1 MKAPVVIGIAG
12 SMRSGKTTLAT
23 MIAQTYDIPVVSFA
37 ESLRM
42 EVSQAYFPK
51 KAKTDARF
59 LWSLLE
65 EQDKSLTRPLLQAW
79 GQAKRDLRDPDY
91 WCERLFHYMERKGIP
106 LAVCDDVR
114 HRNEAEWIVA
124 NGGFIIRLDTD
135 QETLIERGAD
145 ETSMLHASENL
156 RPLDAFLVGPQTP
169 CIRIKTRGRTPYG
182 VFVAATPAIRR
193 LLDEME
199 EEEE

>member
-91 WCERLFHYMERKGIP
+91 WCERMFEYMERKGIT

-114 HRNEAEWIVA
+114 HKNEAEWIIA
-124 NGGFIIRLDTD
+124 SGGFIIRLISHPAD
-135 QETLIERGAD
+135 LRERGAS
-145 ETSMLHASENL
+145 ETAMLHASENL
-156 RPLDAFLVGPQTP
+156 APLDEYLAENNHP
-169 CIRIKTRGRTPYG
+169 CVRIETRGRTEYG
-182 VFVAATPAIRR
+182 TFVAANPAIRR

-199 EEEE
+199 EEE